1 MLTFSLSDKKWEPVI
16 DRLRFFWKNM
26 KHRTLGDHHTG
37 GDENCSQHR
46 QGGDGFPKYQPGG
59 YHRNKGIEIDKVIGG
74 DDSQKAEGFVPEDK
88 AQGTSDKAQNNKFPA
103 TTGVNSGANG

>member
-1 MLTFSLSDKKWEPVI
+1 MPTFSLSDKKWS
-16 DRLRFFWKNM
+16 LSSTGSRFFGKNV
-26 KHRTLGDHHTG
+26 KHRTFGDHHAG

-88 AQGTSDKAQNNKFPA
+88 AQGTSDKAQKQQI
-103 TTGVNSGANG
+103 SGHNRGEQRCNG